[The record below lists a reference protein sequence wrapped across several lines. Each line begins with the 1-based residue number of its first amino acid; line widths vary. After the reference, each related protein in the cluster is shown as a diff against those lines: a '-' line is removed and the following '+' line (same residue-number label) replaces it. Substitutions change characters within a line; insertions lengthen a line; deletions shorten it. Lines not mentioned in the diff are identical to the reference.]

1 MMFGIY
7 TALLLVVFPPVM
19 ADVIEETGIGAKAK
33 TYVVNL
39 EFCRSCLSEKEA
51 GSKDSYKEVNTY
63 AELKH
68 DPRGDLP
75 AAFTICSSVMATYGI
90 THIFFNILGKD
101 GNSWLQPLVTV
112 VGSKKH
118 PFYAMKFYHVKWLKV
133 KLPPVFAHQWVRS
146 CMAIG
151 GGIHFK
157 I

>member
-1 MMFGIY
+1 MKSGIY
-7 TALLLVVFPPVM
+7 ATILLAVFPTVM
-19 ADVIEETGIGAKAK
+19 AEAAKSK

-39 EFCRSCLSEKEA
+39 EFCRSCLSDDEA

-68 DPRGDLP
+68 DLNADLP
-75 AAFTICSSVMATYGI
+75 AAFTICSSAMTTYGWNQNL
-90 THIFFNILGKD
+90 FNILGKD

-133 KLPPVFAHQWVRS
+133 KLPPVFAHQ
-146 CMAIG
+146 
-151 GGIHFK
+151 
-157 I
+157 